1 MQIDLTNSAYVV
13 NRYQAHLKGAHESM
27 ERLAD
32 GKKTLSKDD
41 AGGVVVASRLDAQST
56 RVESART
63 NIANS
68 VSKVQTSDGYLQ
80 KVTNALQRM
89 GELAGLAMDETKSAT
104 DKLNYNT
111 EFQELKAYLRD
122 VATKTMNGQSLFD
135 GSAQSVIKDSSG
147 NFYSY
152 NNADLT
158 GTDITNLTTGNVT
171 SVDQWQTSINLW
183 KTSVTGYT
191 VNQDTYKLNVN
202 AYQIQN
208 AGGVIHRLKQD
219 LWYNGGNSASSWSTT
234 DNGGTKYNQHSF
246 VKMGTGSGS
255 QNIQYLPG
263 DVPGFGASWVDQIS
277 TGTKYLTT
285 ANPLTS
291 SVPGNV
297 ESSDFTNLTAGTFS
311 TANPNINTIDPP
323 STTLYAA
330 GTFLGSDPGLGA
342 GQTTVPVGSFITT
355 NPGGQDPGA
364 TYYAAGSVVGT
375 DPTGADPGATEVSLS
390 HVMTSLG
397 GKSALGLLDTA
408 LDKITTDRANIGAV
422 SSRLRRMDEQMG
434 VLQENLDQTVS
445 RIRDTDVATEST
457 QFARHQILVNS
468 SVDMLGKAR
477 ILNESA
483 LRLLI
488 NQF

>member
-1 MQIDLTNSAYVV
+1 MQIDLTNSAYAM
-13 NRYQAHLKGAHESM
+13 NRYQDHLKGVHDSM
-27 ERLAD
+27 DRLAD
-32 GKKTLSKDD
+32 GKKSLSKDD

-68 VSKVQTSDGYLQ
+68 VSKVQTADGYLQ
-80 KVTNALQRM
+80 KVTSALQRM
-89 GELAGLAMDETKSAT
+89 GELAGLAMDETKSAV
-104 DKLNYNT
+104 DKANYNT

-122 VATKTMNGQSLFD
+122 VATKTVNGQNLFD

-152 NNADLT
+152 TNVDLT
-158 GTDITNLTTGNVT
+158 GTDITNLSTGNVT
-171 SVDQWQTSINLW
+171 SVDQWQTSIDLW
-183 KTSVTGYT
+183 KVSITGYT
-191 VNQDTYKLNVN
+191 VNQDTWKLNEN
-202 AYQIQN
+202 AYEITN
-208 AGGVIHRLKQD
+208 NGGTIHRLKQD
-219 LWYNGGNSASSWSTT
+219 LWYNGGTDSGSWSDTN
-234 DNGGTKYNQHSF
+234 NGGTKYDQYSF
-246 VKMGTGSGS
+246 VKLGTGSGS
-255 QNIQYLPG
+255 QNIQFLPG
-263 DVPGFGASWVDQIS
+263 NTMGVGGSWVDSINA
-277 TGTKYLTT
+277 GIKYITT
-285 ANPLTS
+285 ANPLAAPLGNIEGADVTS
-291 SVPGNV
+291 L
-297 ESSDFTNLTAGTFS
+297 SSGTFT
-311 TANPNINTIDPP
+311 TANPNGNTIDPP
-323 STTLYAA
+323 STTKFDS

-342 GQTTVPVGSFITT
+342 GQTTVPVGSYITT

-375 DPTGADPGATEVSLS
+375 DPTTADPGASEVSLS

-397 GKSALGLLDTA
+397 GQSAVGLIKTA
-408 LDKITTDRANIGAV
+408 LDKITTERANIGGV

-445 RIRDTDVATEST
+445 RIQDTDVAAEST

-483 LRLLI
+483 FRLLI

>member
-1 MQIDLTNSAYVV
+1 MQIDLTNSAYAM
-13 NRYQAHLKGAHESM
+13 NRYKTHLKGVHESM
-27 ERLAD
+27 DRLAD

-41 AGGVVVASRLDAQST
+41 AGGVVVASRLDSQST
-56 RVESART
+56 RIESART

-89 GELAGLAMDETKSAT
+89 GELAALAMDETKSAV
-104 DKLNYNT
+104 DKKNYNT

-122 VATKTMNGQSLFD
+122 VATRTMNGQNLFD
-135 GSAQSVIKDSSG
+135 GSSQSVIKDSTG

-171 SVDQWQTSINLW
+171 SVDQWQTTVNLW
-183 KTSVTGYT
+183 KTSKPGFT
-191 VNQDTYKLNVN
+191 VSQDTYKLNVN
-202 AYQIQN
+202 AYEIQN
-208 AGGVIHRLKQD
+208 NGAVIHRLRQD
-219 LWYNGGNSASSWSTT
+219 LWYDGGTGNTSWSTT
-234 DNGGTKYNQHSF
+234 DNGGTKYDQHSF
-246 VKMGTGSGS
+246 VKLGTGSGS
-255 QNIQYLPG
+255 QNIQFLPG
-263 DVPGFGASWVDQIS
+263 NVPGFGASWVDQIG
-277 TGTKYLTT
+277 TGVKYLTT
-285 ANPLTS
+285 ANPLAA
-291 SVPGNV
+291 PLGNV
-297 ESSDFTNLTAGTFS
+297 EASDFTNVSAGSFT
-311 TANPNINTIDPP
+311 TANPNINSIDPP
-323 STTLYAA
+323 STTQYPA
-330 GTFLGSDPGLGA
+330 GSFLGSDPGLGA
-342 GQTTVPVGSFITT
+342 GQTAVPAGTYLTV

-375 DPTGADPGATEVSLS
+375 DPTGADPSASEVSLS
-390 HVMTSLG
+390 HVMTAAG
-397 GKSALGLLDTA
+397 GKNSVGLIKTA
-408 LDKITTDRANIGAV
+408 LDKITTERANIGAV

-434 VLQENLDQTVS
+434 VLQENLDQTIS